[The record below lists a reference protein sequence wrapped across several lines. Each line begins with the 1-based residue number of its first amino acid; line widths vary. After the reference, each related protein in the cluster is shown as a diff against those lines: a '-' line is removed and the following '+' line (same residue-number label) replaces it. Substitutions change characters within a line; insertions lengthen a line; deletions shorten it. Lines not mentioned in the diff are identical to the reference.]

1 MKVSAAFL
9 PDVYAKFSR
18 KAATIAGLKKIA
30 AEYQSEGKFDCILTG
45 CYTNNLMNMSRHT
58 TLAVSILFSI
68 GLLCAQ
74 FCTSVCAF
82 SMCTAL
88 SNVSHATSSQESG
101 HCHQDK
107 SEQKSPLP
115 DRSHECPSHD
125 AAFAAPSSADFH
137 VDQWQ
142 PAPPVVLDIFW
153 FVNDLFPSSDK
164 VAVTIIPCESPPEP
178 ATSRPTILRV

>member
-1 MKVSAAFL
+1 MYSSK
-9 PDVYAKFSR
+9 R
-18 KAATIAGLKKIA
+18 
-30 AEYQSEGKFDCILTG
+30 
-45 CYTNNLMNMSRHT
+45 T
-58 TLAVSILFSI
+58 TLAVSVLFSI

-74 FCTSVCAF
+74 FCSSVCAF
-82 SMCTAL
+82 SMCEAL
-88 SNVSHATSSQESG
+88 PNVSHATSSQESG

-125 AAFAAPSSADFH
+125 AAFAAPSSVDFH

-153 FVNDLFPSSDK
+153 FVNDLFPASDQF
-164 VAVTIIPCESPPEP
+164 AVTIIACESPPEP
-178 ATSRPTILRV
+178 PTSRPAILRV